1 MSSFWN
7 KLAACVLALTA
18 AVAGAAMPVEAGWEQ
33 AGTEWR
39 YTDESG
45 ENAADGFQ
53 WIDGSWYFFDSSG
66 TMRTGW
72 EKEGEKWYY
81 FSASGRMVT
90 GWLKQGE
97 NWYYLNSSGE
107 MTVGWKQVNGKWYYL
122 DPASGKMR
130 TGLLSFEN
138 AVYYLNESGVMQ
150 TGEVKVSGGIMDF
163 GGDGRLIGTDYSYEP

>member
-72 EKEGEKWYY
+72 EKEGGKWYY

-97 NWYYLNSSGE
+97 NWYYLNSKG
-107 MTVGWKQVNGKWYYL
+107 
-122 DPASGKMR
+122 A
-130 TGLLSFEN
+130 
-138 AVYYLNESGVMQ
+138 MQ
-150 TGEVKVSGGIMDF
+150 TGWLLKEGKYYFLNTDGTMAYGWVNSQGNWYYFQKPDGDMLTNAYAP
-163 GGDGRLIGTDYSYEP
+163 DGRYVNAEGVLIQ

>member
-18 AVAGAAMPVEAGWEQ
+18 AVAGVAMPVEAGWEQ

-72 EKEGEKWYY
+72 EKEGGKWYY

-97 NWYYLNSSGE
+97 NWYYLNSKG
-107 MTVGWKQVNGKWYYL
+107 
-122 DPASGKMR
+122 A
-130 TGLLSFEN
+130 
-138 AVYYLNESGVMQ
+138 MQ
-150 TGEVKVSGGIMDF
+150 TGWLLRMRLMRTSATFSPRCCFTKSTTKVLALFLASASAF
-163 GGDGRLIGTDYSYEP
+163 SSSPSSFLVR